1 MILIK
6 LVHENDLNV
15 YYFNFY
21 LDFQILSIKMSQ
33 SVQKEEEPKEG
44 QMDEGV
50 PKGCGERVGR
60 RPVFGIR
67 ETPQCPSQ
75 IQQRVMADH
84 KYVHTTHITVF

>member
-33 SVQKEEEPKEG
+33 SIQKEEEPKEG

-50 PKGCGERVGR
+50 PKGCGERAGC
-60 RPVFGIR
+60 RPVFGIW

-84 KYVHTTHITVF
+84 KYVHTTHKTVF